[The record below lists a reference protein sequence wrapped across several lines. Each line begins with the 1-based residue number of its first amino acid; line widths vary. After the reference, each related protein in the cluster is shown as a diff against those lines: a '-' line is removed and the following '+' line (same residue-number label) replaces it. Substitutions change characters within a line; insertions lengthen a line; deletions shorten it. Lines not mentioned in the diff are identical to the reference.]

1 MQNGDYIGYKKTVGD
16 LASSGTAA
24 AASAARVAATG
35 GTDISA
41 DIALVLAGVQFAGQ
55 LWNQFTARPAADAR
69 DFIKNLKPKIV
80 NLSPYERITYI
91 MAGDTKIN
99 KRAKDV
105 SARELVL
112 WYRGAYPNDY
122 KTLSVK
128 DKTYFNNYLLEAAK
142 QNTDVN
148 QASRDYQAARFTVD
162 ELNYNATPLQSVTN
176 LFSSGTGKTNWVLYG
191 AIGLGI
197 ILLIK
202 YIKK

>member
-1 MQNGDYIGYKKTVGD
+1 MQNADYIGYKKTVGE

-24 AASAARVAATG
+24 AVSTAKVVASG
-35 GTDISA
+35 GLDISA
-41 DIALVLAGVQFAGQ
+41 DIALVLAAAQFGTD
-55 LWNQFTARPAADAR
+55 LFNQWTKHPAADAR
-69 DFIKNLKPKIV
+69 DFISNLKPKLV
-80 NLSPYERITYI
+80 NLNPYDRLTYI

-112 WYRGAYPNDY
+112 WYRSAYPNDY

-148 QASRDYQAARFTVD
+148 QASNDYQAARFNTS